1 MPKVNNE
8 SIILTRL
15 SGPIGNIPRDP
26 EKDHSNCMILDRW
39 VFEKIIRKSF
49 TKPQNLGIS

>member
-26 EKDHSNCMILDRW
+26 DKDHSNCMILDRW
-39 VFEKIIRKSF
+39 VFEKSF
-49 TKPQNLGIS
+49 AKALQSLKT